1 MKDHYDS
8 RDNRLQEREKAIKS
22 VYFPSHGFCLFP
34 SVKTCPIT
42 APQRVFSSYL
52 LSIYPLFKML
62 FRRYGQKGSFHQKR
76 GNIKMRSFRAYK
88 KPGKY
93 KVEPF
98 LQISAKEVKRHN
110 ETIKKA
116 DGYDGQLSASLQVDH
131 ISTATTTGFFI
142 LKKRRRMFMSR
153 IAARG
158 NIIPSAIVMDFQL
171 TIDSKLPL

>member
-1 MKDHYDS
+1 
-8 RDNRLQEREKAIKS
+8 
-22 VYFPSHGFCLFP
+22 
-34 SVKTCPIT
+34 
-42 APQRVFSSYL
+42 
-52 LSIYPLFKML
+52 
-62 FRRYGQKGSFHQKR
+62 
-76 GNIKMRSFRAYK
+76 MRSFRAYK